1 MPDLRSRLICSKRVS
16 RQQWKQLTAS
26 GGPRGSLGAL
36 LIGRGL
42 LTRPELRRLL
52 WSMVLD
58 ALLALTV
65 PLVNEPVVARARF
78 TMGRSHWAETVLS
91 LEVGSV
97 LAELEQTAGL
107 AGQNVPAGGRPQLRD
122 GRPITVLER
131 EQWALAC
138 RCNGIVTVQD
148 LAWRSGFA
156 LHDTMEWVGQL
167 VRAGLCTIASPGPPA
182 LPRRVPGAAL
192 PGRDAQ
198 QGRCLRGQLARSRAA
213 PAGAGRAPAPGLAQ
227 RRTQSVTYMPRKCRF
242 ATRVK

>member
-1 MPDLRSRLICSKRVS
+1 MLEIAGDPGGAIYVRNGQLTFAESPAVPDLRSRLICSKRVS

-97 LAELEQTAGL
+97 LAELEQTAGRL

-122 GRPITVLER
+122 AWPITVLER

-167 VRAGLCTIASPGPPA
+167 VRAW
-182 LPRRVPGAAL
+182 
-192 PGRDAQ
+192 
-198 QGRCLRGQLARSRAA
+198 
-213 PAGAGRAPAPGLAQ
+213 PAP
-227 RRTQSVTYMPRKCRF
+227 
-242 ATRVK
+242 